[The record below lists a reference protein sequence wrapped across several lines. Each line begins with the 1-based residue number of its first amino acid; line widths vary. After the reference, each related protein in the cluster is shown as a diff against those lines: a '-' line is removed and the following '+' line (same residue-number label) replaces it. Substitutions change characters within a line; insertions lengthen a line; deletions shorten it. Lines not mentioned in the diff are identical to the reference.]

1 LCYIE
6 ADVVCICFSVLNKST
21 LKDVVDKW
29 FEEVK
34 ENAPTATIL
43 LIGNKSD
50 LRDPKGSST
59 EVISD
64 WARDVA
70 KKLNAVGYFECF
82 KN

>member
-1 LCYIE
+1 MEWSLIKE
-6 ADVVCICFSVLNKST
+6 FHWSIPSST
-21 LKDVVDKW
+21 TQ
-29 FEEVK
+29 
-34 ENAPTATIL
+34 NA
-43 LIGNKSD
+43 D

-82 KN
+82 KS